1 MALLGRRGLQGEIM
15 LLEGRTALIT
25 GAAQGIGLAC
35 AKALAADGASV
46 ILADIQQDAVTHAAN
61 GIDGV
66 AWSAFVDMGD
76 EESILDL
83 FAQIENE
90 RGPIDILVNNAGVAL
105 PNDFLSYSCEDF
117 DRVINVNLKG
127 PFIATQRAAQSMK
140 DHGITGAIINMS
152 SINANVAIAN
162 IPAYCASKGGINQ
175 LTKAAALALAPH
187 GIRVNAV
194 GPGSIDTAML
204 SGVNADDEKMKM
216 VLSRTP
222 LGRLGDGE
230 DVANVVVFLAS
241 DKASYITGETIYIDG
256 GRLGLNYVC

>member
-1 MALLGRRGLQGEIM
+1 M
-15 LLEGRTALIT
+15 LLKGRTALVT
-25 GAAQGIGLAC
+25 GAAQGIGLSC
-35 AKALAADGASV
+35 AKAMAADGARV
-46 ILADIQQDAVTHAAN
+46 ILADIQKDAVTQAAQ
-61 GIDGV
+61 GIGSA
-66 AWSAFVDMGD
+66 AWGAYVDMGD
-76 EESILDL
+76 RGSILEL
-83 FAQIENE
+83 FAQIENKY
-90 RGPIDILVNNAGVAL
+90 GPIDILVNNAGVAL

-127 PFIATQRAAQSMK
+127 TFTATQRAAQSMK
-140 DHGITGAIINMS
+140 DQRIAGAIINMS
-152 SINANVAIAN
+152 SINANLAIAN

-175 LTKAAALALAPH
+175 LTKAAALSLAPY

-204 SGVNADDEKMKM
+204 AGVNADDEKMKM

-222 LGRLGDGE
+222 LGRLGNGE
-230 DVANVVVFLAS
+230 DVANAVVFLAS

>member
-1 MALLGRRGLQGEIM
+1 M
-15 LLEGRTALIT
+15 LLKGRTALIT
-25 GAAQGIGLAC
+25 GAAQGIGFAC
-35 AKALAADGASV
+35 AKAMAADGASV
-46 ILADIQQDAVTHAAN
+46 ILADIQQDTVTHAAQ
-61 GIDGV
+61 GISST
-66 AWSAFVDMGD
+66 AWGAFVDMGNKS
-76 EESILDL
+76 SILDL
-83 FAQIENE
+83 FAQIESKQ
-90 RGPIDILVNNAGVAL
+90 GPVDILVNNAGVAL

-140 DHGITGAIINMS
+140 DHRIAGAIVNMS

-175 LTKAAALALAPH
+175 LTKVAALALAPH

-204 SGVNADDEKMKM
+204 ASVNADDEKMKM

-222 LGRLGDGE
+222 LGRLGNTE
-230 DVANVVVFLAS
+230 DVANAVVFLAS
-241 DKASYITGETIYIDG
+241 DKAGYITGETIYIDG

>member
-1 MALLGRRGLQGEIM
+1 M
-15 LLEGRTALIT
+15 LLRGRTALVT
-25 GAAQGIGLAC
+25 GAAQGIGLSC
-35 AKALAADGASV
+35 AKAMALDGARV
-46 ILADIQQDAVTHAAN
+46 ILADIQQDAVTQAAQ
-61 GIDGV
+61 GVSSV
-66 AWSAFVDMGD
+66 AWGAYVDMG
-76 EESILDL
+76 ERGSILEL
-83 FAQIENE
+83 FAQIENKY
-90 RGPIDILVNNAGVAL
+90 GPIDILVNNAGVAL

-127 PFIATQRAAQSMK
+127 TFIATQRAAQSMK
-140 DHGITGAIINMS
+140 DRGIAGAIINMS
-152 SINANVAIAN
+152 SINANLAIAN

-175 LTKAAALALAPH
+175 LTKAAALSLAPY

-204 SGVNADDEKMKM
+204 AGVNADDEKMKM

-222 LGRLGDGE
+222 LGRLGNGE
-230 DVANVVVFLAS
+230 DVANAVVFLAS

>member
-1 MALLGRRGLQGEIM
+1 MALLSKRGQQGVSM
-15 LLEGRTALIT
+15 LLQGRTALIT

-35 AKALAADGASV
+35 AKAMAADGARV
-46 ILADIQQDAVTHAAN
+46 ILADIQKDTVTHAAN
-61 GIDGV
+61 GIRGKAWGV
-66 AWSAFVDMGD
+66 FVDMGD
-76 EESILDL
+76 KRSILDL
-83 FAQIENE
+83 FSQIESKQ
-90 RGPIDILVNNAGVAL
+90 GPIDILVNNAGVAL
-105 PNDFLSYSCEDF
+105 PNDFLSYTCEDF
-117 DRVINVNLKG
+117 DKVINVNLKG
-127 PFIATQRAAQSMK
+127 SFIAMQRAAQSMK
-140 DHGITGAIINMS
+140 EHGIAGAIVNMS

-204 SGVNADDEKMKM
+204 ASVNADDEKMKM

-222 LGRLGDGE
+222 LGRLGNVE
-230 DVANVVVFLAS
+230 DVANAVVFLAS
-241 DKASYITGETIYIDG
+241 EKSAYITGETIYIDG